1 MEEVN
6 IKKQYKG
13 VICYDGTVFHG
24 WQFQPDKKTV
34 QGELE
39 RTLSLITRREIHV
52 QGASRTDAG
61 VHAFGQTF
69 TFYYE
74 DMLPTRLRHATSQL
88 LSPHAKVLKI
98 EEVPLEFDVCRDVKW
113 KKYCYS
119 IDLSREPDPFC
130 VKYAWHVPFK
140 VNLDLLHESLQELV
154 GTHDFAGFQSTG
166 SQMQT
171 TIRTLFSVELKKGGV
186 IASTPTADLWHIEF
200 IGNSFLYHMVRN
212 ITGTLIE
219 IARGRYPKDFLYEC
233 LYKNKQFKGL
243 CAPPHGLVLF
253 EIKY

>member
-1 MEEVN
+1 MEE
-6 IKKQYKG
+6 ITTKKQYKG
-13 VICYDGTVFHG
+13 VICYDGEFFHG
-24 WQFQPDKKTV
+24 WQYQPDKKTV

-39 RTLSLITRREIHV
+39 KTLSLITRREIHV

-61 VHAFGQTF
+61 VHALGQTF

-74 DMLPTRLRHATSQL
+74 GNIPTKLRHAVSQL
-88 LSPHAKVLKI
+88 LMPHAKVLEI

-113 KKYCYS
+113 KKYCYTF
-119 IDLSREPDPFC
+119 DLSKEPNPFSL
-130 VKYAWHVPFK
+130 KYAWHVPYK
-140 VNLDLLHESLQELV
+140 VDLVLLRELLPELI

-171 TIRTLFSVELKKGGV
+171 TVRTLYSVELKKGGV
-186 IASTPTADLWHIEF
+186 ITSINLADLWYIEF
-200 IGNSFLYHMVRN
+200 IGNGFLYHMVRN

-219 IARGRYPKDFLYEC
+219 IARGRFPKESLYKCLYE
-233 LYKNKQFKGL
+233 NKKFNGF
-243 CAPPHGLVLF
+243 CAPAHGLTLV